1 MKRLFCVLLSVC
13 MLFSLA
19 GCNGCGTG
27 NGGEP
32 QFDFSIESIMSKYDA
47 SLYTYDGPATTL
59 TMSHFDSAGAA
70 IERAVVN
77 EVLKG
82 FKMRYPTID
91 VKLDIISDYENTY
104 SANIATDTMHDV
116 FLVPD
121 GVMASW
127 SVGNKMLNLDPYI
140 AASELIDTDE
150 IYASALDR
158 YRYNAATGLTGSGNI
173 LALPK
178 DIGPQVMYYNKDIF
192 DEMGVDYPPNDRIMT
207 LDEAVEMWQALTKK
221 SSSGAIQ
228 RYGVAGLS
236 PEGLVWSAGGD
247 FLNAE
252 RTAFPTEKKDVDAI
266 KRAYQFLQDAYLNYK
281 ITPPAEF
288 SVGMNTTTLFSMQRV
303 ACLLSGRWE
312 VTSFRELSFNW
323 DIAYIPAFEVAPEK
337 NFWSGSVAYAVNRSC
352 ASREAAWKL
361 VEYIASKEGQEIL
374 SATGFQIPVYKELG
388 LSEDLVAREKALGPY
403 NYEIFIEA
411 AETQPSGLWQYR
423 ASQKW
428 KEMGYDLKSEK
439 LFDSDNP
446 MTIDEFIEQA
456 RAAVNSNL

>member
-1 MKRLFCVLLSVC
+1 MKKILCFLLG
-13 MLFSLA
+13 LA
-19 GCNGCGTG
+19 MALPLAACGG
-27 NGGEP
+27 NTGGEP
-32 QFDFSIESIMSKYDA
+32 KFDFSVESIMAKYDS
-47 SLYTYDGPATTL
+47 SLYTYSGGPATL
-59 TMSHFDSAGAA
+59 TMAHFDSAGAA
-70 IERAVVN
+70 VERAVVN

-82 FKMRYPTID
+82 FKLRYPEIE

-104 SANIATDTMHDV
+104 SNNIATDTMHDV

-127 SVGNKMLNLDPYI
+127 SGGNKMLNLDPYI
-140 AASELIDTDE
+140 SASELIDTEE

-158 YRYNAATGLTGSGNI
+158 YRYNAATGLTGSGSI

-207 LDEAVEMWQALTKK
+207 MDEAVEMWRAVTKK
-221 SSSGAIQ
+221 DGAGKIQ

-247 FLNAE
+247 FLNDE
-252 RTAFPTEKKDVDAI
+252 RTAFPTEQSDVDAI
-266 KRAYQFLQDAYLNYK
+266 KRGYKFLQDAYLDYE

-288 SVGMNTTTLFSMQRV
+288 TVGMNTTTLFSMQRV

-312 VTSFRELSFNW
+312 VTAFRELSFNW

-337 NFWSGSVAYAVNRSC
+337 NFWSGSVAYAVNKAC
-352 ASREAAWKL
+352 ANREAAWKL
-361 VEYIASKEGQEIL
+361 VEYIAGKEGQEIL

-388 LSEDLVAREKALGPY
+388 LDAELIAREKELGPY
-403 NYEIFIEA
+403 NYEIFVRS
-411 AETQPSGLWQYR
+411 AENQPSGLWQYR
-423 ASQKW
+423 ASQRW
-428 KEMGYDLKSEK
+428 KVQGYDLKSEK
-439 LFDSDNP
+439 LFDVDNP
-446 MTIDEFIEQA
+446 MNIDEFIAQV
-456 RAAVNSNL
+456 RSAVNSNL